1 MRPRISLVHRAMIAR
16 AVEDYAPEYTR
27 GQHHPNAA
35 AAEAARAVTAYDLA
49 PLTRRYGR
57 RAVAA
62 AALETIRRNP
72 QILERPA
79 AECATAQHW
88 REHLAE
94 HLAAAAVRAY
104 LAADH
109 QRAALLLEDAET
121 VNPRYDWSGYRAMAT
136 APAPLAEAV

>member
-1 MRPRISLVHRAMIAR
+1 MTPRISLVHRAMIAR
-16 AVEDYAPEYTR
+16 AVEDYAPEYAR
-27 GQHHPNAA
+27 GHHPPSAA
-35 AAEAARAVTAYDLA
+35 TAEAAHAVTAYDLA

-62 AALETIRRNP
+62 AALAAIRHKPGVLART
-72 QILERPA
+72 A
-79 AECATAQHW
+79 AECAPAHRR
-88 REHLAE
+88 REYLAE

-121 VNPRYDWSGYRAMAT
+121 VNPRYDWSGYRAMT
-136 APAPLAEAV
+136 TTPAPLAAAV